1 MSNNILA
8 FFCSLI
14 RFYSISV
21 IQKYVY
27 QSRYSAL
34 GVFSAI
40 LENAIKVAYAGL
52 RVKVLSHNIIMYILW
67 DILAGMYTLQGNVYC
82 APN

>member
-1 MSNNILA
+1 M
-8 FFCSLI
+8 
-14 RFYSISV
+14 
-21 IQKYVY
+21 Y

-40 LENAIKVAYAGL
+40 LENATKVAYAGL
-52 RVKVLSHNIIMYILW
+52 RVKVLSHNIIMYIW

>member
-1 MSNNILA
+1 M
-8 FFCSLI
+8 
-14 RFYSISV
+14 
-21 IQKYVY
+21 Y

-34 GVFSAI
+34 GDFSAI
-40 LENAIKVAYAGL
+40 IENATKVAYAGL

-67 DILAGMYTLQGNVYC
+67 DILAGMYALQGNVYC